1 MKSYMLISTLL
12 LMLAFV
18 PFVWVYERRKP
29 KAREIVTVAV
39 MCAITVVSNLICAYT
54 VPFHAGTAMVIIA
67 GIALGP
73 QTGFLIGAMSR
84 FVCNFFMGQ
93 GAWTPW
99 EMFAWGLLGALA
111 GIIFNKAEIIGYLDD
126 KAAVQKRKAAEGVKA
141 VMTPL
146 VCIVAAQ
153 VAGYIVMLLCSGKNE
168 SYLGIRVYVWGIVG
182 IVAGLVF
189 QRKKLPANP
198 ITMSVYTFISVL
210 IIYGG
215 IMNLAAFFMT
225 SSAYS
230 NGLAGLKLLYVTGLS
245 YDALHALGATACV
258 FLLGD
263 NMVRK
268 LERIKIKYGMFYFG

>member
-1 MKSYMLISTLL
+1 MKGYMLVSTLL

-18 PFVWVYERRKP
+18 PFIWVYEKRKP
-29 KAREIVTVAV
+29 KVREIVTVAV

-54 VPFHAGTAMVIIA
+54 VPIHAGTAMVIIA

-73 QTGFLIGAMSR
+73 QTGFLVGAMSR

-111 GIIFNKAEIIGYLDD
+111 GIMFNRAEIIGHLDD
-126 KAAVQKRKAAEGVKA
+126 KRAVHKKNAVEGVK
-141 VMTPL
+141 VVLTPL
-146 VCIVAAQ
+146 ICIAVAQ
-153 VAGYIVMLLCSGKNE
+153 IAGYIVMLLGSGKGE
-168 SYLGIRVYVWGIVG
+168 SYTGIRIYIWGVVG
-182 IVAGLVF
+182 IAAGLIF

-210 IIYGG
+210 VIYGG
-215 IMNLAAFFMT
+215 IMNLATFFMT
-225 SSAYS
+225 ASAYS
-230 NGLAGLKLLYVTGLS
+230 NGFAGLKLLYITGFG
-245 YDALHALGATACV
+245 YDALHALGATSCV

-263 NMVRK
+263 SMVRK
-268 LERIKIKYGMFYFG
+268 LERIKIKYGMFS

>member
-1 MKSYMLISTLL
+1 MKGYMLVSTLL
-12 LMLAFV
+12 LMLSFV
-18 PFVWVYERRKP
+18 PFIWVYEKRKP

-39 MCAITVVSNLICAYT
+39 MCALTVVSNLICAYT
-54 VPFHAGTAMVIIA
+54 VPLHAGTAMVIIA

-73 QTGFLIGAMSR
+73 QTGFLVGAMSR

-111 GIIFNKAEIIGYLDD
+111 GIVFNKVELTKLLDD
-126 KAAVQKRKAAEGVKA
+126 KREVQKRKTVEGVKA
-141 VMTPL
+141 VLTPL
-146 VCIVAAQ
+146 VCIAAAQ
-153 VAGYIVMLLCSGKNE
+153 LAGYIVMLLRLGKNE
-168 SYLGIRVYVWGIVG
+168 SYLGIRVYAWGIVG
-182 IVAGLVF
+182 IAAGLIF

-215 IMNLAAFFMT
+215 IMNLATFFMT
-225 SSAYS
+225 ASAYS
-230 NGLAGLKLLYVTGLS
+230 NGFEGLKLLYITGLG
-245 YDALHALGATACV
+245 YDALHALGAAACV

-263 NMVRK
+263 VMVRK
-268 LERIKIKYGMFYFG
+268 LERIKIKYGMFS

>member
-1 MKSYMLISTLL
+1 MKGYMLVSTLL
-12 LMLAFV
+12 LMLSFV
-18 PFVWVYERRKP
+18 PFIWVYEKRKP

-39 MCAITVVSNLICAYT
+39 MCALTVVSNLICAYT
-54 VPFHAGTAMVIIA
+54 VPLHAGTAMVIIA
-67 GIALGP
+67 GVALGP
-73 QTGFLIGAMSR
+73 QTGFLVGAMSR

-111 GIIFNKAEIIGYLDD
+111 GIMFNRAELTGLLDD
-126 KAAVQKRKAAEGVKA
+126 KKAVQKRKTVEGVKA
-141 VMTPL
+141 VLTPL
-146 VCIVAAQ
+146 ICMAAAE
-153 VAGYIVMLLCSGKNE
+153 VAGYIVMLFASGKGE
-168 SYLGIRVYVWGIVG
+168 SYAGIRVYAWGAAG
-182 IVAGLVF
+182 IAAGLIF

-215 IMNLAAFFMT
+215 IMNLATFFMT
-225 SSAYS
+225 ASAYS
-230 NGLAGLKLLYVTGLS
+230 NGFEGLKLLYITGLG

-263 NMVRK
+263 GMVRK
-268 LERIKIKYGMFYFG
+268 LERIKIKYGMFS